1 MKNTTF
7 AVLVLLTLT
16 ACDSKNW
23 ESAGYQ
29 DGYAATVNTVCGF
42 RSTLV
47 HGKYDNPK
55 YAKGYAQGSNA
66 ATVDVRNRGC
76 DSFR

>member
-1 MKNTTF
+1 MKKLTLGLF
-7 AVLVLLTLT
+7 VLLTLT
-16 ACDSKNW
+16 ACDDKDW

-29 DGYAATVNTVCGF
+29 DGYAATVNTVCAI

-47 HGKYDNPK
+47 HGKYDKPK
-55 YAKGYAQGSNA
+55 YAKGYAEGSNA
-66 ATVDVRNRGC
+66 ATLDVRNKGC